1 MEHHIHEV
9 MNSHIISNFLACMVA
24 GLFQRTSIRP
34 WQILNFPATLSSHN
48 VTTRWG
54 YSDPRVVVLFL
65 SQTHV
70 LLNSRM
76 KHFVSLLKRG
86 SQLQR
91 SSSFIYLFIYLFIC
105 LFIYFNLLFL
115 SLKECIYHG
124 LRNLPWVL
132 CDTLSQCF
140 ISGASVYI
148 LRCLHLYSFESY
160 DRLFTL

>member
-48 VTTRWG
+48 VTTRCG

-70 LLNSRM
+70 LLHSRM
-76 KHFVSLLKRG
+76 KHFVSLKEG
-86 SQLQR
+86 FTTAKI
-91 SSSFIYLFIYLFIC
+91 FIFYLFIY

-115 SLKECIYHG
+115 SLKKWLYVG
-124 LRNLPWVL
+124 
-132 CDTLSQCF
+132 
-140 ISGASVYI
+140 
-148 LRCLHLYSFESY
+148 CLFLDGKVNRPF
-160 DRLFTL
+160 